1 MNSNDLYTGEF
12 YAWFPNRPKGR
23 IPLGA
28 AKVTIDYIARSK
40 STWEKNR
47 RTEVT
52 ITIIEKGT
60 GYGIGHYEAGR
71 KVTVP
76 ARELIDYWNEYK
88 DEVAHL
94 EAEQRQKEYDR
105 KKIGSRRRALAKL
118 IGSKLEPMGLPNG
131 TATVESNW
139 AATIPLDA
147 LLTWLRISERDIE
160 ATVLEDIGPPPERVA
175 TGYTTD

>member
-1 MNSNDLYTGEF
+1 MNSNELYTGEF

-28 AKVTIDYIARSK
+28 AKVTIDHIVRSK

-52 ITIIEKGT
+52 ITVVEKGSRVSWYDV
-60 GYGIGHYEAGR
+60 GS

-94 EAEQRQKEYDR
+94 EAEQQRKEYDR
-105 KKIGSRRRALAKL
+105 KKVGSRRRALTKL
-118 IGSKLEPMGLPNG
+118 IGTRMEPMGLPSG
-131 TATVESNW
+131 AVTVESNY
-139 AATIPLDA
+139 AASISLDA
-147 LLTWLRISERDIE
+147 LLAWLRISEENIE
-160 ATVLEDIGPPPERVA
+160 TTVLADIGPPPEQMT